1 MSYTPVAVHEIILIS
16 PIKRKSKEQM
26 QLKDKLPLFYK
37 ETETALQATETY
49 IEKALVSDHDTI
61 NEAALYLLKSGG
73 KRIRPG
79 LLLLAG
85 HCGEYDEEKL
95 IPFAAAIEI
104 IHMASLVHDD
114 IVDQAP
120 LRRGKPTIVAKWNL
134 DVALHTGNFMLSKAI
149 ELAAS
154 YGDKTIVDIAY
165 FTAAAMCRGE
175 FAQMKTINAPD
186 FRTDTYLIRVKR
198 KTAYLLS
205 AACEMGAYLCK
216 TETKTMTALKQYGE
230 YLGMA
235 FQITDD
241 ILDYR
246 TDNEKFGKTVG
257 NDISEGLATLP
268 LIYAWQDKSNRAL
281 IEKVFAK
288 DKKTKKEIDA
298 VIRAVIVSGGD
309 KQAAKIA
316 KRYIAKAKKSLSP
329 VADPKTKACFN
340 EIADFIVA
348 RNI

>member
-1 MSYTPVAVHEIILIS
+1 
-16 PIKRKSKEQM
+16 M
-26 QLKDKLPLFYK
+26 QLKDKLPLFHK
-37 ETETALQATETY
+37 ETESALQATEKY
-49 IEKALVSDHDTI
+49 IEKAFVSEKNVI

-95 IPFAAAIEI
+95 IPFAAAIEL

-114 IVDQAP
+114 IVDEAT
-120 LRRGKPTIVAKWNL
+120 LRRGNPTVVAKYGL
-134 DVALHTGNFMLSKAI
+134 PVALYTGNFMLAKAL

-154 YGDKTIVDIAY
+154 YGDKTIMDIAY
-165 FTAAAMCRGE
+165 FTASSMCRGE

-205 AACEMGAYLCK
+205 AACEMGAYLSK
-216 TETKTMTALKQYGE
+216 TETKTLTALKQYGE

-241 ILDYR
+241 ILDYG
-246 TDNEKFGKTVG
+246 TNNETFGKTAG
-257 NDISEGLATLP
+257 SDIAEGLATLP
-268 LIYAWQDKSNRAL
+268 LIYAWQDHRNREL

-288 DKKTKKEIDA
+288 DRKSKAEIDA
-298 VIRAVIVSGGD
+298 VIRLVTTSGGD

-316 KRYIAKAKKSLSP
+316 KRYIAKAKKSLTF

-340 EIADFIVA
+340 EIADFIVT